1 MAKTKTTGKIMQVAG
16 IAAGAIGGGMLVTKI
31 PIQNEKIKAA
41 IPMAV
46 GFFLVD
52 KKGIMGALG
61 AGMIA
66 AGAINLGKSLGLG
79 IGSTEFPVQDLDEV
93 DTLEGLED
101 IEGMEDPVNGA
112 EETEED
118 EM

>member
-16 IAAGAIGGGMLVTKI
+16 IAAGAIGGGMIGKFV
-31 PIQNEKIKAA
+31 PIQNEKIKSA
-41 IPMAV
+41 IPMAL

-66 AGAINLGKSLGLG
+66 AGAVNLGKSFG

-93 DTLEGLED
+93 DTLEGLDD

-112 EETEED
+112 EDTEED